1 MNATAAFQLT
11 RREDYSPPDFA
22 LPEARLDFD
31 LDAEVTE
38 VTACMRFERRAGDA
52 KSLVLQGD
60 ELELVSVKLDGN
72 PLADNEYQVSA
83 AQLEVFDVPDAFELE
98 VVTRIRPSANTGL
111 MGLYASGEML
121 CTQCE
126 PEGFRRITY
135 APDRPDVLMKV
146 TTRITAD
153 QGNYPVALSNG
164 NCVSESLGADG
175 RRTWVWEDPFPK
187 PSYLFALV
195 AGRFA
200 VLRDEFVTGGGRRVE
215 LRIYSEEDHIGEC
228 GFAMQSLKR
237 AMRWDEEVYGREY
250 DLDGFMIVAVED
262 FNFGAMENKGLNIF
276 NTSVILASPDTA
288 TDATY
293 ARVEAVIAH
302 EYFHNWSGNRVTCRD
317 WFQLSLKEGFTVFRD
332 NEFSSDMN
340 SRTLRRI
347 QAVNF
352 LRDVQFAE
360 DAGPLAHPVRPDSYL
375 EISNFYTTTVY
386 EKGAELVRMIHTLL
400 GPERF
405 RRGCDLYFERFDGQ
419 AVTIKDFV
427 DAMGEAGG
435 MEFAQFKR
443 WYSRAGTPQVSVESS
458 FVDGVLEMKLL
469 QTSSGGADEPL
480 HIPFAFGLL
489 DAEGGELL
497 GEAGRARGSAVEID
511 TAARVENPRRD
522 GTLVLHLR
530 QETTRVR
537 IDLKGT
543 PTLAPGTSG
552 LEGTPTL
559 APGTPTASD
568 LEGTPTLAPGTPTLS
583 LLRGFSAPVIVRA
596 DLSPESLAF
605 LARYDTDGFSRWDA
619 MQSLYSNEI
628 HGLRKDEASA
638 SGEGNTARPSELLLS
653 LVGDLLEE
661 ALVASDDGE
670 HKGVLAAM
678 LRLPSEALLLEQL
691 DEYDVEGVYA
701 ARLHLRQVI
710 ARSHE
715 ARLRD
720 LFEANEGARPY
731 RMDGV
736 QSARRS
742 LRHLSLGL
750 LVEIGEGD
758 VRLLIRDLLSGADNL
773 TDRLA
778 GLGLVVESDLFDEQE
793 RDEAIQAFATN
804 WSHEKLVMDA
814 WYATQAG
821 SRRPGGVERVRVL
834 EQRSDFVLTNPN
846 LVSALYGAFARSA
859 LPSFHHPSGD
869 GYELLRD
876 RILRLSSI
884 NPQGAARLA
893 VPLTKHKRLDSAR
906 ASLMRAALESIRAAP
921 DLPKDVLEIASKA
934 LD

>member
-38 VTACMRFERRAGDA
+38 VTACMRFERQAGDA
-52 KSLVLQGD
+52 RSLVLQGD

-72 PLADNEYQVSA
+72 PLADNEYRVSA
-83 AQLEVFDVPDAFELE
+83 TQLEVFDVPDAFEIE

-250 DLDGFMIVAVED
+250 DLDAFMIVAVED

-340 SRTLRRI
+340 SRILRRI

-419 AVTIKDFV
+419 AVTIEDFV

-443 WYSRAGTPQVSVESS
+443 WYGRAGTPQVSVESS

-497 GEAGRARGSAVEID
+497 GQAGRARGNAVEID

-522 GTLVLHLR
+522 GTLVLHLSE
-530 QETTRVR
+530 ETTRVR

-543 PTLAPGTSG
+543 PTLASGTRTASDLKGTPTLASG
-552 LEGTPTL
+552 ASGTPTL
-559 APGTPTASD
+559 APA
-568 LEGTPTLAPGTPTLS
+568 TPTLS

-605 LARYDTDGFSRWDA
+605 LARYDADGFSRWDA
-619 MQSLYSNEI
+619 MQTLYSNEI
-628 HGLRKDEASA
+628 HILRRDEASA
-638 SGEGNTARPSELLLS
+638 PGEGDTARPSELLLS

-691 DEYDVEGVYA
+691 AEYDVEGVYA
-701 ARLHLRQVI
+701 ARLHLRQAI
-710 ARSHE
+710 AKSHE

-720 LFEANEGARPY
+720 IFEANEGARPY

-750 LVEIGEGD
+750 LAESGKGD
-758 VRLLIRDLLSGADNL
+758 VRLMIRDLLFGADNL

-778 GLGLVVESDLFDEQE
+778 GLGLVVESELFDEQE
-793 RDEAIQAFATN
+793 RGEIIQTFATN

-814 WYATQAG
+814 WYAIQAG
-821 SRRPGGVERVRVL
+821 SRRPGGVDRVRML

-846 LVSALYGAFARSA
+846 RVSALYGAFARSA
-859 LPSFHHPSGD
+859 LPSFHHASGD
-869 GYELLRD
+869 GYTLLRD

-906 ASLMRAALESIRAAP
+906 ASLMRVALEAIRATP
-921 DLPKDVLEIASKA
+921 DLSKDVLEIASKA

>member
-1 MNATAAFQLT
+1 MNVTAAFQLT

-60 ELELVSVKLDGN
+60 ELKLVSVKLDGN

-215 LRIYSEEDHIGEC
+215 LRIYSEEDHIAEC
-228 GFAMQSLKR
+228 GFAMQALKR

-419 AVTIKDFV
+419 AVTIEDFV

-443 WYSRAGTPQVSVESS
+443 WYSRPGTPQVSVESS

-497 GEAGRARGSAVEID
+497 GQAGRARGSSVEID

-522 GTLVLHLR
+522 GTLVLHLSE
-530 QETTRVR
+530 ETTRVR

-543 PTLAPGTSG
+543 RAALGAAP
-552 LEGTPTL
+552 GTPTL
-559 APGTPTASD
+559 APGTPTLAP
-568 LEGTPTLAPGTPTLS
+568 GTPTLAPGDLKGTPTLS

-638 SGEGNTARPSELLLS
+638 PDEGNTARPSELLLS

-678 LRLPSEALLLEQL
+678 LRSPSEALLLEQL
-691 DEYDVEGVYA
+691 AEYDVEGVYA

-750 LVEIGEGD
+750 LAESGKGD
-758 VRLLIRDLLSGADNL
+758 VRLMIRDLLFGADNL

-778 GLGLVVESDLFDEQE
+778 GLGLVVESELFDEQE
-793 RDEAIQAFATN
+793 RGEIIQTFATN

-821 SRRPGGVERVRVL
+821 SRRPGGVERVRML

-846 LVSALYGAFARSA
+846 RVSALYGAFARSA
-859 LPSFHHPSGD
+859 LPSFHHASGD
-869 GYELLRD
+869 GYALLRD

>member
-52 KSLVLQGD
+52 RSLVLQGD

-72 PLADNEYQVSA
+72 PLADNEYRVSA
-83 AQLEVFDVPDAFELE
+83 TQLEVFNVPDAFEIE

-175 RRTWVWEDPFPK
+175 RRTSVWEDPFPK

-200 VLRDEFVTGGGRRVE
+200 VLRDEFITGSGRRVE
-215 LRIYSEEDHIGEC
+215 LCIYSEEDHIGEC
-228 GFAMQSLKR
+228 GFAMQALKR

-250 DLDGFMIVAVED
+250 DLDSFMIVAVED

-360 DAGPLAHPVRPDSYL
+360 DAGPLTHPVRPDSYL

-419 AVTIKDFV
+419 AVTIEDFV

-458 FVDGVLEMKLL
+458 FVDGVLEMELL
-469 QTSSGGADEPL
+469 QASSGSADEPL

-489 DAEGGELL
+489 DGEGGELL
-497 GEAGRARGSAVEID
+497 GEAGRARGSSVEID

-537 IDLKGT
+537 IELKGT
-543 PTLAPGTSG
+543 PTLAPGAS
-552 LEGTPTL
+552 GTPTL
-559 APGTPTASD
+559 APGMS
-568 LEGTPTLAPGTPTLS
+568 GTPTLS

-596 DLSPESLAF
+596 DRSPESVAF
-605 LARYDTDGFSRWDA
+605 LARHDTDGFSRWDA
-619 MQSLYSNEI
+619 MQTLYSNEI
-628 HGLRKDEASA
+628 HILRRDEASA
-638 SGEGNTARPSELLLS
+638 SGEGDTARPSELLLS

-691 DEYDVEGVYA
+691 AEYDVEGVYA
-701 ARLHLRQVI
+701 ARLHLRQAI
-710 ARSHE
+710 AKSHE

-720 LFEANEGARPY
+720 IFEANEGGRPY

-750 LVEIGEGD
+750 LAESGKGD
-758 VRLLIRDLLSGADNL
+758 VRLMIRDLLFGADNL

-793 RDEAIQAFATN
+793 RGEIIQTFATN

-814 WYATQAG
+814 WYAIQAG
-821 SRRPGGVERVRVL
+821 SRRPGGVDRVRML

-846 LVSALYGAFARSA
+846 RVSALYGAFARSA
-859 LPSFHHPSGD
+859 LPSFHHASGD
-869 GYELLRD
+869 GYALLRD

-893 VPLTKHKRLDSAR
+893 VPLTKHKRLDSRR
-906 ASLMRAALESIRAAP
+906 APLMRVALETIRATP
-921 DLPKDVLEIASKA
+921 DLSKDVLEIASKA

>member
-1 MNATAAFQLT
+1 MNVTAAFQLT

-250 DLDGFMIVAVED
+250 DLDAFMIVAVED

-340 SRTLRRI
+340 SRILRRI

-419 AVTIKDFV
+419 AVTIEDFV

-458 FVDGVLEMKLL
+458 FVDGVLEMELL
-469 QTSSGGADEPL
+469 QASSGSADEPL

-489 DAEGGELL
+489 DGEGGELL
-497 GEAGRARGSAVEID
+497 GEAGRARGSSVEID

-522 GTLVLHLR
+522 GTLVLHLSE
-530 QETTRVR
+530 ETTRVR

-543 PTLAPGTSG
+543 PTLASG
-552 LEGTPTL
+552 KLKGTPTL
-559 APGTPTASD
+559 ASGKLKGTPILAS
-568 LEGTPTLAPGTPTLS
+568 GTSGTPTLS

-596 DLSPESLAF
+596 DRSPESVAF
-605 LARYDTDGFSRWDA
+605 LARHDTDGFSRWDA
-619 MQSLYSNEI
+619 MQTLYSNEI
-628 HGLRKDEASA
+628 HILHRDAASA
-638 SGEGNTARPSELLLS
+638 PDEGNTARPSELLLS

-691 DEYDVEGVYA
+691 AEYDVEGVYA

-750 LVEIGEGD
+750 LAENGEGG
-758 VRLLIRDLLSGADNL
+758 VRLLIRDLLFGADNL

-778 GLGLVVESDLFDEQE
+778 GLGIVVESELFDEQE
-793 RDEAIQAFATN
+793 RGEAIQAFATN

-814 WYATQAG
+814 WYAAQAG
-821 SRRPGGVERVRVL
+821 SRRPGGVERVRML

-846 LVSALYGAFARSA
+846 RVSALYGAFARSA
-859 LPSFHHPSGD
+859 LPSFHHASGD